1 MPNPLFKPPRHL
13 VKEWPEVF
21 EDLYMNTMPV
31 AYLDS
36 VRLDFT
42 DGRVWEI
49 DVKNELTKQTADGI
63 ADVLINTLQEYKDEI
78 KKIDFKVDVE
88 RLKKD
93 IRDSSK
99 NIFQVMFAAIRSAI
113 CLADPFPGCIKSRA

>member
-36 VRLDFT
+36 VRLDFI

-49 DVKNELTKQTADGI
+49 DVKNELTKQTADSI
-63 ADVLINTLQEYKDEI
+63 ADILLNTLQEYKDEI
-78 KKIDFKVDVE
+78 KKIDFKVDVS
-88 RLKKD
+88 RLKSD
-93 IRDSSK
+93 IASETNK
-99 NIFQVMFAAIRSAI
+99 LF
-113 CLADPFPGCIKSRA
+113 

>member
-31 AYLDS
+31 AYLE
-36 VRLDFT
+36 RIHLEFA

-49 DVKNELTKQTADGI
+49 DIKAELAKQTADSI
-63 ADVLINTLQEYKDEI
+63 ADILIDTLQEYKDDI
-78 KKIDFKVDVE
+78 QKIDFKVDIVK
-88 RLKKD
+88 LKRD
-93 IRDSSK
+93 IKDSSK
-99 NIFQVMFAAIRSAI
+99 DI
-113 CLADPFPGCIKSRA
+113 L

>member
-31 AYLDS
+31 AYLDTIH
-36 VRLDFT
+36 LEFA
-42 DGRVWEI
+42 DGRVWQINIKDQLSRE
-49 DVKNELTKQTADGI
+49 DPDNI
-63 ADVLINTLQEYKDEI
+63 ADRLIDTLSEYKDEI
-78 KKIDFKVDVE
+78 KKIDFKVDVD

-93 IRDSSK
+93 ILDSTK
-99 NIFQVMFAAIRSAI
+99 TM
-113 CLADPFPGCIKSRA
+113 L

>member
-31 AYLDS
+31 AYLE
-36 VRLDFT
+36 LIHLEFAN
-42 DGRVWEI
+42 GRVWEI
-49 DVKNELTKQTADGI
+49 DIQTQLKESDPDSISDKLIETLT
-63 ADVLINTLQEYKDEI
+63 EYKEEI
-78 KKIDFKVDVE
+78 TKIDFKVDIE

-93 IRDSSK
+93 IGDSTK
-99 NIFQVMFAAIRSAI
+99 TLF
-113 CLADPFPGCIKSRA
+113 

>member
-36 VRLDFT
+36 VRLEFT

-49 DVKNELTKQTADGI
+49 DVKNELSKQAADGM
-63 ADVLINTLQEYKDEI
+63 ADALINTLQEYKDEI
-78 KKIDFKVDVE
+78 KKIDFKVDVD

-93 IRDSSK
+93 IKDSSK
-99 NIFQVMFAAIRSAI
+99 SIF
-113 CLADPFPGCIKSRA
+113 

>member
-1 MPNPLFKPPRHL
+1 

-36 VRLDFT
+36 VRLEFT

-63 ADVLINTLQEYKDEI
+63 ADVLIGTLQEYKDEI
-78 KKIDFKVDVE
+78 KKIDFKVDVD

-93 IRDSSK
+93 IKDSSK
-99 NIFQVMFAAIRSAI
+99 SIF
-113 CLADPFPGCIKSRA
+113 

>member
-31 AYLDS
+31 AYLEM
-36 VRLDFT
+36 VHLEFVN
-42 DGRVWEI
+42 GRVWQIDIKEQMKSLDAYEI
-49 DVKNELTKQTADGI
+49 AAKLLE
-63 ADVLINTLQEYKDEI
+63 TLQEYKDEI
-78 KKIDFKVDVE
+78 KKLDFKVDIE

-93 IRDSSK
+93 IGDSTKS
-99 NIFQVMFAAIRSAI
+99 IF
-113 CLADPFPGCIKSRA
+113 

>member
-63 ADVLINTLQEYKDEI
+63 ADVLISTLQEYKDEI

-93 IRDSSK
+93 IKDSSK
-99 NIFQVMFAAIRSAI
+99 NIF
-113 CLADPFPGCIKSRA
+113 

>member
-31 AYLDS
+31 AYLNL
-36 VRLDFT
+36 VHLEFK

-49 DVKNELTKQTADGI
+49 DVESELKKQKPEDI
-63 ADVLINTLQEYKDEI
+63 ADILLNTLQEYKNEI
-78 KKIDFKVDVE
+78 TKIDFKVDVA

-93 IRDSSK
+93 IASSTK
-99 NIFQVMFAAIRSAI
+99 DIF
-113 CLADPFPGCIKSRA
+113 